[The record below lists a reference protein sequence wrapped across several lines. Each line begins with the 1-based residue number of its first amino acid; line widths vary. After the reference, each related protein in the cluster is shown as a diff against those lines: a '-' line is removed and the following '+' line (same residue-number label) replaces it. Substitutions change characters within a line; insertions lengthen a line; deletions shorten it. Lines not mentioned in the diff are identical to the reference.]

1 MKKLLTLCAAISA
14 ITLSANA
21 NAVVT
26 SANDKAQLNL
36 FFGASNL
43 SKNAASIIPPMP
55 RLTLM
60 SAKVVAPTSCKG
72 NFGLAISNAFTDGTL
87 QKIYD
92 NFDAVLR
99 QLASREGLIYLSSLY
114 VSKSNPALWQLIQE
128 GIDVTVTD
136 FLSGIASCE
145 AMANSII
152 ENVADDTVIEMQRQS
167 TLNQIIEANAQTAL
181 DQEWNHIDVDDV
193 FKKGAEAAAEAG
205 FSIFGSQRGGDS
217 QPALDIVTDTLSIGW
232 CVYRGFTKNECIAF
246 RNSDISKLA
255 DSDKSDSKV
264 LLNVPAFNQA
274 AEMLLGNSHVSI
286 CNGCS
291 TINTSAKES
300 KHYLLQ
306 VQKVFEARIKQLSLK
321 QISQITEDEYK
332 SVSINNSIVADAN
345 YFRNLAVLN
354 QDLELKADYI
364 SGWAFD
370 MAYFETLTVLTM
382 LESSIIAAMN
392 TDDVAKSG
400 LTAHYDRQLMQVEFR
415 RRELKEFTDKNNYT
429 PRMYVSALLQV
440 TDRVSKGLSPLG
452 KFGNDL

>member
-1 MKKLLTLCAAISA
+1 
-14 ITLSANA
+14 
-21 NAVVT
+21 
-26 SANDKAQLNL
+26 
-36 FFGASNL
+36 
-43 SKNAASIIPPMP
+43 
-55 RLTLM
+55 
-60 SAKVVAPTSCKG
+60 
-72 NFGLAISNAFTDGTL
+72 
-87 QKIYD
+87 
-92 NFDAVLR
+92 
-99 QLASREGLIYLSSLY
+99 
-114 VSKSNPALWQLIQE
+114 
-128 GIDVTVTD
+128 
-136 FLSGIASCE
+136 
-145 AMANSII
+145 
-152 ENVADDTVIEMQRQS
+152 
-167 TLNQIIEANAQTAL
+167 
-181 DQEWNHIDVDDV
+181 
-193 FKKGAEAAAEAG
+193 
-205 FSIFGSQRGGDS
+205 
-217 QPALDIVTDTLSIGW
+217 
-232 CVYRGFTKNECIAF
+232 
-246 RNSDISKLA
+246 
-255 DSDKSDSKV
+255 V